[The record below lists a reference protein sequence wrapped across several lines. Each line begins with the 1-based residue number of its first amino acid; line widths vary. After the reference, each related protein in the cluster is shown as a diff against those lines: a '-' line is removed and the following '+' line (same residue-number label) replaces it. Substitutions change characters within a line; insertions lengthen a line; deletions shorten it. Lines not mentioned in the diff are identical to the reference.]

1 MSKEEKIFNKK
12 ILTKESEKTMAT
24 RKKTVSINPA
34 TGKVIGYTP
43 ENTVQELD
51 LAVAQAK
58 IAQSAWGTLRYTQR
72 AECLFRIRDYIVAN
86 TDHLVDVI
94 AQDTGKTK
102 MDALSTEVLSVAMA
116 LTYYATHAEKIL
128 KRKHLSG
135 GGLLTIN
142 KRSYIDRVPI
152 GVVGIISPWNYPFAI
167 PFHEIAMALV
177 AGNAV
182 VLKVASHTL
191 QVGKAIQEC
200 VEAGKLPEHLFHL
213 INLPG
218 RIAGDA
224 FLDSGINKLFFTGS
238 VAVGKTLVKKASERL
253 IPVSLELGGND
264 AMIVCSDANLHRA
277 ANGALWAGL
286 SNAGQSCAAVERIYV
301 EAEVYD
307 AFVNLLKEK
316 LSTLR
321 QGVDTGVN
329 VEIGSM
335 TTEEQFKKIQKQV
348 KDALAK
354 GAKTY
359 SGVAPLPKGKGLFYP
374 PTIVENVHD
383 NMLMMQEEIFG
394 PLLGVLKVESID
406 EAIARA
412 NASKLGLTASVWS
425 RNRRKAHEIAS
436 RLEVGSVM
444 INDHLMSHGLAETPW
459 GGWKES
465 GIGRTHGH
473 IGLEEMTQPR
483 CVVDDLLPGV
493 QKNMWWY
500 PHNKKVYEG
509 LKGAMVFLYGKG
521 IGKRIGAAQ
530 KLVNV
535 FLRTFQK

>member
-1 MSKEEKIFNKK
+1 
-12 ILTKESEKTMAT
+12 MAT
-24 RKKTVSINPA
+24 RKKTASINPA
-34 TGKVIGYTP
+34 TGEIIGYTP
-43 ENTVQELD
+43 ENTVEELEH
-51 LAVAQAK
+51 AVAQAK
-58 IAQSAWGTLRYTQR
+58 IAQPAWAKLNFEQR
-72 AECLFRIRDYIVAN
+72 AKYLFRIRDYIVDH
-86 TDHLVDVI
+86 TDYIVDVI

-116 LTYYATHAEKIL
+116 ITYYAAHAEKIL

-135 GGLLTIN
+135 GSLLTIN
-142 KRSYIDRVPI
+142 KRSYIDRVPV

-167 PFHEIAMALV
+167 PFHEIAMALI

-191 QVGKAIQEC
+191 QVGKIIQEC
-200 VEAGKLPEHLFHL
+200 VDAGKLPEHLFQF

-224 FLDSGINKLFFTGS
+224 FLESGINKLFFTGS
-238 VAVGKTLVKKASERL
+238 VAVGKKLMKKASERL

-264 AMIVCSDANLHRA
+264 AMIVCRDANLYRA

-301 EAEVYD
+301 EANVYD
-307 AFVNLLKEK
+307 AFVNLLKGK
-316 LSTLR
+316 VDKLR
-321 QGVDTGVN
+321 QGIDTDVN

-335 TTEEQFKKIQKQV
+335 TTKEQFQKIQKQI
-348 KDALAK
+348 KDARAK
-354 GAKTY
+354 GAKIY
-359 SGVAPLPKGKGLFYP
+359 SANASLPKGKGLFYP

-394 PLLGVLKVESID
+394 PLLGVMKVESID

-412 NASKLGLTASVWS
+412 NASQLGLTASVWTC
-425 RNRRKAHEIAS
+425 NRRKAHEIAS

-465 GIGRTHGH
+465 GIGRTHGR

-483 CVVDDLLPGV
+483 CVVDDYLPGV
-493 QKNMWWY
+493 
-500 PHNKKVYEG
+500 PKKICG
-509 LKGAMVFLYGKG
+509 G
-521 IGKRIGAAQ
+521 I
-530 KLVNV
+530 
-535 FLRTFQK
+535 RTIKKCMMD